1 MRCRRLVK
9 MENPTIPQ
17 KVQNQVA
24 QLQQMQQQMQT
35 ILQQKSQYEMTVRE
49 SKRAEEELKETPSD
63 AQVFMT
69 IGTVMVQHTKE
80 HVEKALADKIDTLEL
95 RIRSLEKQ
103 EKALQSRFEQ
113 LQQQVRSAIEG
124 RMPEAA

>member
-1 MRCRRLVK
+1 

-35 ILQQKSQYEMTVRE
+35 ILQQKAQYEMTLRE
-49 SKRAEEELKETPSD
+49 SKRAEEELKETADD

-80 HVEKALADKIDTLEL
+80 HVEKALAEKIDTLEL
-95 RIRSLEKQ
+95 RIKSLEKQ